1 VLASRQ
7 LKVVGSPY
15 RVGNNHLKFKVK
27 QKQRVFDSIA
37 FSLGDMLEEIDDT
50 RTSVDLAYVLEENEW
65 QGRRRLQ
72 LRIKDI
78 KVR

>member
-1 VLASRQ
+1 
-7 LKVVGSPY
+7 VVGTPY

-27 QKQRVFDSIA
+27 SSASSRRVLDSIG
-37 FSLGDMLEEIDDT
+37 FSLGDMLEELEDA
-50 RTSVDLAYVLEENEW
+50 RGFLDLAYVLEENEW

-78 KVR
+78 RIR